1 MLNMHEEVLC
11 AGEILRL
18 DSALSNPEE
27 KCSCGAFLRDCPFWN
42 RWINELPDA
51 PKKDYG
57 HWTFEMLDKLRR
69 QEGKRLL
76 VDLSKTRAY
85 RLSHRWRRAD
95 VGYILMVRDPRG
107 TMRSDL
113 VAGKNLSMELRL
125 HRKWLRRYL
134 AFVNKNTSNCLT
146 VFYEDLISSPER
158 QLQRICQFLGADYS
172 PQMLAPNGKAH
183 HFVRSSLSSF
193 LTGANKLAVDER
205 WRNELAPEQIKTIE
219 KKLGSVP
226 IYKDRYLLGG
236 TGGVS
241 MLSKAAAEGLPLS
254 P

>member
-27 KCSCGAFLRDCPFWN
+27 RCSCGALLGDCPFWN
-42 RWINELPDA
+42 RWINKLTDA
-51 PKKDYG
+51 QKRNYA
-57 HWTFEMLDKLRR
+57 HWTFELLDTLRR

-85 RLSHRWRRAD
+85 RLSHRWQRAE

-113 VAGKNLSMELRL
+113 VAGKNLFTEVRL

-134 AFVNKNTSNCLT
+134 AFVNKNASNCLT

-158 QLQRICQFLGADYS
+158 ELQRVCQFLGIDYS
-172 PQMLAPNGKAH
+172 PPMLAPDGKVH
-183 HFVRSSLSSF
+183 HFVRSSLSRF
-193 LTGANKLAVDER
+193 LTGTNKLAVDER
-205 WRNELAPEQIKTIE
+205 WRSELTREQIKTIE
-219 KKLGSVP
+219 KKLGSVS
-226 IYKDRYLLGG
+226 IYKERLS
-236 TGGVS
+236 GVS
-241 MLSKAAAEGLPLS
+241 SGSVLTIDTD
-254 P
+254 